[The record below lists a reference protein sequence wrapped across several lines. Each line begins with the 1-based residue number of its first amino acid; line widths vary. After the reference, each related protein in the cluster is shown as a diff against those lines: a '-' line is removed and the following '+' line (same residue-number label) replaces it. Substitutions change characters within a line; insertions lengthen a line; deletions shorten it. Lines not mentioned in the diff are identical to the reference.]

1 MLGFGP
7 MRVIADPWADTVADD
22 LCHDV
27 SCGLGHRRQIVGGTV
42 GRRRLHYALDAHT
55 RLTLVGD
62 HSLLALRRIGI
73 SFLRPVLQGGL
84 LSSGTGSWL
93 SGGSVAVGIGYTWGH
108 GTLYYSKDQKQYKF
122 KLSGVSVADVGGA
135 GITAE
140 GEVYNL
146 TSPADLSGD
155 YSAVTAGVTIIE
167 GGSVAY
173 LKNQKGVVI
182 KLHSQTGGLRF
193 NLSANGMRLTL
204 QQP

>member
-1 MLGFGP
+1 
-7 MRVIADPWADTVADD
+7 MRK
-22 LCHDV
+22 
-27 SCGLGHRRQIVGGTV
+27 
-42 GRRRLHYALDAHT
+42 
-55 RLTLVGD
+55 
-62 HSLLALRRIGI
+62 
-73 SFLRPVLQGGL
+73 SFLSLFAIVLMSGVAAAADSSTSPVAEGAIP
-84 LSSGTGSWL
+84 SAYVWL

-167 GGSVAY
+167 GGSIAY

>member
-1 MLGFGP
+1 
-7 MRVIADPWADTVADD
+7 MRK
-22 LCHDV
+22 
-27 SCGLGHRRQIVGGTV
+27 
-42 GRRRLHYALDAHT
+42 
-55 RLTLVGD
+55 
-62 HSLLALRRIGI
+62 
-73 SFLRPVLQGGL
+73 SFLSLFAIVLMSGVAAAADSSTSPVSEGAIP
-84 LSSGTGSWL
+84 SAYVWL

-146 TSPADLSGD
+146 TTPADLSGD

-204 QQP
+204 QKP